1 MDTPSPTAARTP
13 LPRALRRTSK
23 LSCALALAAGLIPA
37 APAAEL
43 ADLTLE
49 QLANITIGSLY
60 KRQQRL
66 AEAPASIYVIT
77 NQDLR
82 RAGVASLPE
91 ALRLAPN
98 LQVARSGAS
107 QYSISA
113 RGFNST
119 TANKLLVLIDGRAVY
134 TPLYAGVFWDAQDVV
149 LEDVDR
155 IEVIS
160 GTGST
165 LWGANAVNGVIN
177 VITRRTENTVGDF
190 VQLEAGNTERR
201 FSARHGAAFAQGG
214 GYRLYAKRID
224 RDAGERADGSSQSD
238 GWRRNQAGFR
248 ADWGNSQAGFTLQGD
263 SYAGTLGQP
272 QADGLDIGGANLL
285 ARWRWAFDAG
295 ASLRLRAYLDHTARD
310 YSGNFKEKLDT
321 ADLDGQYNRP
331 MWDGGMLTL
340 GGGLR
345 QARDR
350 VEHGAAG
357 AFLPERITLRSANLY
372 LQGELPLGEAWRLTL
387 GGKAEYN
394 GYSGTDWLPSV
405 RLAWQ
410 PEEHL
415 LLWSSLARA
424 ARAPSRIDRDFHI
437 PAQPPYL
444 LAGGPDFESEIAN
457 TLELGGRAT
466 FADDLSGSL
475 TLFYSDYG
483 KLRSAAQVAPGRY
496 VFANRISGRTYGLE
510 AWANYQLDADWRLAL
525 GLVTLRQR
533 FRHDDGGRLLSQG
546 NDPRLQWTARISRSF
561 GASTEFDLMLR
572 RVGALPSPAVPA
584 YTAVDLR
591 LGWRPDPRWELSLAA
606 RNLFDPGH
614 PEFGGAATR
623 GEIARSVT
631 AGLAVRF

>member
-1 MDTPSPTAARTP
+1 M
-13 LPRALRRTSK
+13 
-23 LSCALALAAGLIPA
+23 PA
-37 APAAEL
+37 AVPAAEL
-43 ADLTLE
+43 ADLSLE
-49 QLANITIGSLY
+49 QLANITIASVS

-66 AEAPASIYVIT
+66 AETPASIYVIT

-107 QYSISA
+107 QYAISS
-113 RGFNST
+113 RGFNAT

-149 LEDVDR
+149 FEDIDR

-177 VITRRTENTVGDF
+177 VITRRTESTLGDF
-190 VQLEAGNTERR
+190 VQFAAGNTERR
-201 FSARHGAAFAQGG
+201 FSARHGAAFGQGG
-214 GYRLYAKRID
+214 SYRLYAKRID
-224 RDAGERADGSSQSD
+224 RDAGERADGSGQSD
-238 GWRRNQAGFR
+238 GWRRSQAGFR
-248 ADWGNSQAGFTLQGD
+248 ADWGTTRSGVTLQGD
-263 SYAGTLGQP
+263 AYAGTLGQP
-272 QADGLDIGGANLL
+272 QSDGLDIGGANLL

-295 ASLRLRAYLDHTARD
+295 ASLRLRAYLDHTSRD
-310 YSGNFKEKLDT
+310 YSGNFSEKLDT

-331 MWDGGMLTL
+331 MWDGGMLTV
-340 GGGLR
+340 GGGMR

-357 AFLPERITLRSANLY
+357 AFLPERATLRSANLY
-372 LQGELPLGEAWRLTL
+372 LQGELPLDEAWRLTL

-394 GYSGTDWLPSV
+394 GYSGIDWLPSA

-415 LLWSSLARA
+415 LLWGSLARA
-424 ARAPSRIDRDFHI
+424 ARAPSRIDRDFYV

-483 KLRSAAQVAPGRY
+483 KLRSAEQVAPGRY
-496 VFANRISGRTYGLE
+496 VFANRISGRSYGLE

-525 GLVTLRQR
+525 GLVTLHQR
-533 FRHDDGGRLLSQG
+533 FRHDDGGSPLKQG
-546 NDPRLQWTARISRSF
+546 NDPRLQWTARVSRNF
-561 GASTEFDLMLR
+561 DANTEFDLMLR

-591 LGWRPDPRWELSLAA
+591 LGWRPDPRWELSLTAQ
-606 RNLFDPGH
+606 NLFDPGH
-614 PEFGGAATR
+614 PEFGTPASR